1 MSIVESPAGSA
12 GVWLAARLIASLFY
26 RVQRTGPPIP
36 GGAVLLVANHPNAL
50 LDPALVQTTA
60 GRPVRFLAKSTLFR
74 GHVLG
79 PIIRRSGAIPVYRR
93 IDAGVDPARNV
104 EAFAAVEAV
113 LARGEVVCVFPEGM
127 SHSTGRLEPLRT
139 GAARMTLASLARGT
153 RVTLM
158 PIGLN
163 FHRLVSFRSRAT
175 VAYGVPFDCADLAAA
190 YREAPGDAVQA
201 LTERIGWHLRELLVE
216 ADPRT
221 ELQIID
227 RVERLYSA
235 ARGVARTP
243 DATLVRRQLIASGM
257 HHLKARD
264 PDQLRALYDEVNE
277 YDAQLAHFGLRD
289 RDVDRRIDR
298 GTAIRF
304 AVREAVLAVVLAP
317 LALVG
322 LLLFAVPYG
331 VTSVLARQ
339 PASLEQRAT
348 WNALGGT
355 VIYGAWIL
363 GVAVVAGLRSGV
375 PVGVGVFCL
384 LPAVAVASLFAVER
398 EAAMVRIVSAFLAL
412 RQTPLV
418 ARARLARQRNNI
430 ARVLENVQR

>member
-1 MSIVESPAGSA
+1 MLGIRNGCQPQLDNTQSRTAGSLTDVYR
-12 GVWLAARLIASLFY
+12 GVPGGKCRRLACSASHRIAVLSCAEN
-26 RVQRTGPPIP
+26 RPPIP

-104 EAFAAVEAV
+104 EAFATVEAV
-113 LARGEVVCVFPEGM
+113 LARGEVVCVFPEGI

-158 PIGLN
+158 PIGLH

-190 YREAPGDAVQA
+190 YCEAPGDAVQA
-201 LTERIGWHLRELLVE
+201 LTERIGRHLRELLVE

-243 DATLVRRQLIASGM
+243 DAAGRTRPAHAAAEQHRKG
-257 HHLKARD
+257 ARERPT
-264 PDQLRALYDEVNE
+264 PDRAHGDVTGAPYREKKLAGIVKLRLTAAF
-277 YDAQLAHFGLRD
+277 DAQYGGFATDWSPVSWGSLDELFVNLTMPLQD
-289 RDVDRRIDR
+289 RP
-298 GTAIRF
+298 A
-304 AVREAVLAVVLAP
+304 
-317 LALVG
+317 
-322 LLLFAVPYG
+322 
-331 VTSVLARQ
+331 AR
-339 PASLEQRAT
+339 
-348 WNALGGT
+348 
-355 VIYGAWIL
+355 
-363 GVAVVAGLRSGV
+363 
-375 PVGVGVFCL
+375 
-384 LPAVAVASLFAVER
+384 
-398 EAAMVRIVSAFLAL
+398 
-412 RQTPLV
+412 
-418 ARARLARQRNNI
+418 
-430 ARVLENVQR
+430 